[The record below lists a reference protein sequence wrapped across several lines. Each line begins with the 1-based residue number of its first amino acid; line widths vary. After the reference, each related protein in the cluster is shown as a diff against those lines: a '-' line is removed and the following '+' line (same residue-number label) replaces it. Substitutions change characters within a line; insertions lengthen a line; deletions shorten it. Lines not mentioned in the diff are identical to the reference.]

1 MDRILTLLVSSIGA
15 ISDIMGTMD
24 RIVNTPLP
32 LAYSITINQIAWA
45 YILLLPIQIYPK
57 LHIMTIPATLLA
69 AYVILGLMQI
79 GIEIENPFGDEVS
92 DLPLDSYCQQIQ
104 TDIDIIMSKPVP
116 NPEQFM
122 KQVDNMPLY
131 PLYMS
136 GYQDWAGRS
145 KEEIREALKMK
156 MVARMPNQG
165 RATGMDP
172 GAHV

>member
-1 MDRILTLLVSSIGA
+1 MSDVALVTSLGTLN
-15 ISDIMGTMD
+15 DIMSTMD

-45 YILLLPIQIYPK
+45 YILLLPVQIYPR

-79 GIEIENPFGDEVS
+79 GIEIENPFGDMVS
-92 DLPLDSYCQQIQ
+92 DLPLDLYCQQIQ
-104 TDIDIIMSKPVP
+104 QDIDIIMSKPAP
-116 NPEQFM
+116 NPQQFM
-122 KQVDNMPLY
+122 KQIDNMPLY

-145 KEEIREALKMK
+145 KEEIREALRMK
-156 MVARMPNQG
+156 MAARAGNQR
-165 RATGMDP
+165 RASGIGP
-172 GAHV
+172 GSHV

>member
-1 MDRILTLLVSSIGA
+1 
-15 ISDIMGTMD
+15 MGTMD

-79 GIEIENPFGDEVS
+79 GVEIENPFGDMVS
-92 DLPLDSYCQQIQ
+92 DLPLDLYCQQIQ
-104 TDIDIIMSKPVP
+104 HDIDIIMSKPAP
-116 NPEQFM
+116 NPDQFI

-145 KEEIREALKMK
+145 KEEIREALRMK
-156 MVARMPNQG
+156 VVARAGNQR
-165 RATGMDP
+165 RAEMDP
-172 GAHV
+172 ASHV